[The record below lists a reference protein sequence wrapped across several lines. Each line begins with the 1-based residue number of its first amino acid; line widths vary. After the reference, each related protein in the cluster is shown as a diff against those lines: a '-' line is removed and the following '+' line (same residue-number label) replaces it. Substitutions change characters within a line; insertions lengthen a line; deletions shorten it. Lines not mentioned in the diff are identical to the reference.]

1 MSSSSSD
8 PPDECQTGFDAV
20 AVIRGEMWAFKGRYF
35 WRISKP
41 GKYFFLFVSLG
52 NSRTTEAERMPHEQK
67 VVGLNST

>member
-41 GKYFFLFVSLG
+41 GKYFFLFVSFV
-52 NSRTTEAERMPHEQK
+52 QQ
-67 VVGLNST
+67 